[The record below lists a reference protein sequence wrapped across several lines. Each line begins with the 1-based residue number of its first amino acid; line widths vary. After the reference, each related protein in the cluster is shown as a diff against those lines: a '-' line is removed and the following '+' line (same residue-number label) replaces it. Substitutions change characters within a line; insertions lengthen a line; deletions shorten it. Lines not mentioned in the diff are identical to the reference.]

1 MLRKQYH
8 YEDVFSRWIDLVYNI
23 NPTFRPVNFATINLL
38 YTKFSSDNSS
48 SSTVVLFYNLS
59 STVILFSVKT
69 L

>member
-23 NPTFRPVNFATINLL
+23 NPTFRPVNFTTINLL

-48 SSTVVLFYNLS
+48 SSTVVLFYNLF